1 MEISNILV
9 VDDELSVIKALTR
22 SFLDDPY
29 KVYSAIS
36 ATEGLSILAKV
47 EIKVV
52 ISDEGMPGMS
62 GADFLAKVKVRFPAV
77 VRIMLTGHASLDA
90 AVKAINRGEIYRFFT
105 KPWDDF
111 ELRFAVK
118 SAVEKY
124 DLEEEN
130 RRLLDIVKKQAL
142 NMKLLE
148 KEFPGIT
155 QLEYDEKGRI
165 IIQDVPDA
173 EIARIVAELDLEYS
187 ASLPMIAPDRS
198 YPIGFVIQ
206 QLAPNS

>member
-1 MEISNILV
+1 MDISNILI
-9 VDDELSVIKALTR
+9 VDDEQSVIKALKR

-36 ATEGLSILAKV
+36 AAEALDILSENK
-47 EIKVV
+47 IKVV
-52 ISDEGMPGMS
+52 ISDEMMPGMS
-62 GADFLAKVKVRFPAV
+62 GADFLAKVSGRFPAV
-77 VRIMLTGHASLDA
+77 IRIMLTGHASLSA
-90 AVKAINRGEIYRFFT
+90 AIKAINKGEIYRFFT

-118 SAVEKY
+118 SAVERY

-165 IIQDVPDA
+165 IVNDVCD
-173 EIARIVAELDLEYS
+173 EEVEMLVAQLEKKY
-187 ASLPMIAPDRS
+187 A
-198 YPIGFVIQ
+198 
-206 QLAPNS
+206 

>member
-1 MEISNILV
+1 METSNILI
-9 VDDELSVIKALTR
+9 VDDEQCVIKALKR
-22 SFLDDPY
+22 SFMDDSY

-36 ATEGLSILAKV
+36 AAEGLGILSET

-52 ISDEGMPGMS
+52 ISDEMMPGMS
-62 GADFLAKVKVRFPAV
+62 GADFLAKVSSRFPSV
-77 VRIMLTGHASLDA
+77 VRIMLTGHASLSA
-90 AVKAINRGEIYRFFT
+90 AIRAINNGEIYRFFT

-165 IIQDVPDA
+165 IIQDVPDG
-173 EIARIVAELDLEYS
+173 EIAQIMAELEGEYS
-187 ASLPMIAPDRS
+187 A
-198 YPIGFVIQ
+198 
-206 QLAPNS
+206 

>member
-1 MEISNILV
+1 MDTSNILI
-9 VDDELSVIKALTR
+9 VDDEQSVIKALKR

-29 KVYSAIS
+29 NVYSAIS
-36 ATEGLSILAKV
+36 AAEALNILSENK
-47 EIKVV
+47 IKVV
-52 ISDEGMPGMS
+52 ISDEMMPGMS
-62 GADFLAKVKVRFPAV
+62 GADFLAKVSGCFPAV
-77 VRIMLTGHASLDA
+77 IRIMLTGHASLSA
-90 AVKAINRGEIYRFFT
+90 AIKAINKGEIYRFFT

-118 SAVEKY
+118 SAVERY

-165 IIQDVPDA
+165 IVNDVCD
-173 EIARIVAELDLEYS
+173 EEVEMLVAQLEKKY
-187 ASLPMIAPDRS
+187 A
-198 YPIGFVIQ
+198 
-206 QLAPNS
+206 

>member
-1 MEISNILV
+1 METSNILI
-9 VDDELSVIKALTR
+9 VDDEPSVIKALTR

-29 KVYSAIS
+29 NVYSAIS

-47 EIKVV
+47 DIKVV

-62 GADFLAKVKVRFPAV
+62 GADFLAKVKGRFPAV
-77 VRIMLTGHASLDA
+77 VRIMLTGHASLGA
-90 AVKAINRGEIYRFFT
+90 AMKAINRGEIYRFFT

-130 RRLLDIVKKQAL
+130 RTLLDIVRKQAL
-142 NMKLLE
+142 NLKLIE

-155 QLEYDEKGRI
+155 QLEYDERGRI
-165 IIQDVPDA
+165 IINDVSD
-173 EIARIVAELDLEYS
+173 EEVETIVA
-187 ASLPMIAPDRS
+187 
-198 YPIGFVIQ
+198 
-206 QLAPNS
+206 QLAKEYN

>member
-1 MEISNILV
+1 MESSNILI
-9 VDDELSVIKALTR
+9 VDDEKSVVKALKR

-29 KVYSAIS
+29 EVYSAIS
-36 ATEGLSILAKV
+36 AIEGLDILSKV

-62 GADFLAKVKVRFPAV
+62 GADFLAKVKGSLPAV

-90 AVKAINRGEIYRFFT
+90 AIKAINRGEIYRFFT

-118 SAVEKY
+118 SAIEKY

-130 RRLLDIVKKQAL
+130 RRLLDIVRKQAL

-165 IIQDVPDA
+165 IIQDVPEA
-173 EIARIVAELDLEYS
+173 EMARIVAEFDLEYS
-187 ASLPMIAPDRS
+187 A
-198 YPIGFVIQ
+198 
-206 QLAPNS
+206 

>member
-1 MEISNILV
+1 MEISNILI
-9 VDDELSVIKALTR
+9 VDDEPSVIKALKR

-29 KVYSAIS
+29 KVYSAMS
-36 ATEGLSILAKV
+36 ATEGLGILSAN

-62 GADFLAKVKVRFPAV
+62 GADFLAKVRSSFPAA
-77 VRIMLTGHASLDA
+77 VRMMLTGHASLDA
-90 AVKAINRGEIYRFFT
+90 AIKAINRGEIYRFFT

-165 IIQDVPDA
+165 IIQDVPDG
-173 EIARIVAELDLEYS
+173 EIAQIVAELEREYS
-187 ASLPMIAPDRS
+187 
-198 YPIGFVIQ
+198 V
-206 QLAPNS
+206 